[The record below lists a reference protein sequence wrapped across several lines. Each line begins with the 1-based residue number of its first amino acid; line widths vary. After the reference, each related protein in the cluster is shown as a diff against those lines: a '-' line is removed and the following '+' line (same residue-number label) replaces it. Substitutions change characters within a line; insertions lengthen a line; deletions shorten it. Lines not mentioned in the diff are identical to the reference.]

1 MATERAETSRFGKVL
16 LLVVSVSVQL
26 LLVGIALGMAGGLT
40 LS

>member
-1 MATERAETSRFGKVL
+1 MATERTGTTRFGKLLL
-16 LLVVSVSVQL
+16 LLVSAGVQL